1 MRLEFVG
8 AAHTVTGSCYFLEV
22 GDRRFL
28 VDCGMFQGAR
38 RIRDLNYEEFPF
50 RPADIEAVLLTH
62 AHVDHCGLI
71 PKLVK
76 DGFQGTVYATSSTAD
91 LVRIMLPDSAHIQQ
105 SDTEMLNRKGRR
117 RGDAPMEPIYSLED
131 AAEAIKRVQTVPYDK
146 PFQLTDDIRV
156 TFRDAGH
163 ILGSA
168 IIEMWVTEQDK
179 TSKLVFSGDLG
190 QPNQPIIKDPTLIDG
205 PVC

>member
-76 DGFQGTVYATSSTAD
+76 DGFQGDGLCDELNGRS
-91 LVRIMLPDSAHIQQ
+91 RAHHVAR
-105 SDTEMLNRKGRR
+105 LG
-117 RGDAPMEPIYSLED
+117 
-131 AAEAIKRVQTVPYDK
+131 PY
-146 PFQLTDDIRV
+146 PAV
-156 TFRDAGH
+156 
-163 ILGSA
+163 
-168 IIEMWVTEQDK
+168 
-179 TSKLVFSGDLG
+179 
-190 QPNQPIIKDPTLIDG
+190 
-205 PVC
+205 